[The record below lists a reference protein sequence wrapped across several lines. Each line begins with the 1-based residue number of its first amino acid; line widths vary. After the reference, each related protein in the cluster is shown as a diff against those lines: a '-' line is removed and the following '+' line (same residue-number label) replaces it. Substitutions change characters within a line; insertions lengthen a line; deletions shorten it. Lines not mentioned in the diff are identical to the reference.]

1 MNFLVRLKKEHAIVF
16 SVFVSLLALA
26 LMMLG
31 GVVTMVAY
39 PIIGDDYYAALLVQ
53 EVFAL
58 SFLLL
63 LAYLSKTAYVLT
75 RRGSGLVH
83 AAQVG
88 AYPLALIGL
97 VAISMF
103 ALGLESGNPVRTPVQ
118 IIVYFLGMFSI
129 GMVEELVFR
138 GMVAE
143 SLIAKYGTSRAGIW
157 KATIIGGVIFGV
169 AHVTNI
175 FSAEPFGVFVQV
187 LVAAVLGMLFSA
199 IYYRTGNLWI
209 CVLLHAGIDAGSLL
223 ETGLFESGTTIV
235 DVVSSFSLINLT
247 PCLTYGL
254 PVLFLLRCK
263 KLPEVQYWFGQAPAA
278 QKPAQGLQAE

>member
-1 MNFLVRLKKEHAIVF
+1 MNFLVRLKKEYAVIF
-16 SVFVSLLALA
+16 SIFVSLFALA

-31 GVVTMVAY
+31 GVVTLVFD

-63 LAYLSKTAYVLT
+63 LAYLSKTAYVLA

-83 AAQVG
+83 ATQVG

-97 VAISMF
+97 VGVTMF
-103 ALGLESGNPVRTPVQ
+103 ALGLESGNAARTPAQ
-118 IIVYFLGMFSI
+118 IIVYFLGMLSI

-143 SLIAKYGTSRAGIW
+143 SLIAKYGTTRAGIW
-157 KATIIGGVIFGV
+157 KATVIGGVIFGV

-175 FSAEPFGVFVQV
+175 FSAAPFGVFVQV
-187 LVAAVLGMLFSA
+187 VVAAVLGMLFSA

-209 CVLLHAGIDAGSLL
+209 CVLLHAGIDAASLL
-223 ETGLFESGTTIV
+223 DTGLFESGTTIV
-235 DVVSSFSLINLT
+235 DVVSSFSLVNLT
-247 PCLTYGL
+247 PCITYGL
-254 PVLFLLRCK
+254 PVLFLLRRK
-263 KLPEVQYWFGQAPAA
+263 KLPEVQYWFAQAPTA
-278 QKPAQGLQAE
+278 PEVAQGQQAE